1 MAAYEQ
7 GDADVGE
14 CWGGDVESYPD
25 FSLEGRVALVTGAA
39 RGLGR
44 TISLALAHAGAD
56 VALGLRDVRDGA
68 DLEADIAAMGRRALL
83 LQMDVLDLGQIERA
97 VRSLTD
103 AFGRID
109 ILVNNAGLGP
119 ENAAEDVNEPDYDLT
134 FDVNV
139 KGLFFTSQAVGRV
152 MIAQGSGRMVN
163 LSSQAGFVALPGEAI
178 YCASKAAVAH
188 LTKCLAVEWGRYGIN
203 VNAIAP
209 TFIRTPGTEPALADP
224 RFNADVVERIA
235 GLHRIGEPVDVAGAV
250 VFLAG
255 PASALVTGTTL
266 IVDGGWTAR

>member
-1 MAAYEQ
+1 
-7 GDADVGE
+7 
-14 CWGGDVESYPD
+14 VEGYPD
-25 FSLEGRVALVTGAA
+25 FSLGGRVAVVTGAA

-44 TISLALAHAGAD
+44 TIALSLAHAGAD
-56 VALGLRDVRDGA
+56 VALALRDAADAG
-68 DLEADIAAMGRRALL
+68 DLEAEIGAMGRRAVRV
-83 LQMDVLDLGQIERA
+83 QMDVLDLGQIESA
-97 VRSLTD
+97 VRAIVA

-134 FDVNV
+134 FDTNV
-139 KGLFFTSQAVGRV
+139 KGLFFASQAVGRV
-152 MIAQGSGRMVN
+152 MIEQGSGRIVN

-188 LTKCLAVEWGRYGIN
+188 LTKCLAVEWGRHGIN

-209 TFIRTPGTEPALADP
+209 TFIRTPGTAAALADP
-224 RFNADVVERIA
+224 GFEADVVERIA
-235 GLHRIGEPVDVAGAV
+235 GLHRVGEPVDVAGAV
-250 VFLAG
+250 VYLAS